1 MNQTGS
7 KWFQYIS
14 LVLYSCRWNI
24 EISYYEQ
31 KTLCYLYSYMVRSF
45 KEIEK
50 LINLINNSYS
60 AMKLLPYVDDKF
72 ACYRNKSVQ
81 DFIFALSDGIRSQL
95 FFHFRTESRN
105 PDKINLCE
113 KCLKISIFLNMSH
126 L

>member
-1 MNQTGS
+1 
-7 KWFQYIS
+7 
-14 LVLYSCRWNI
+14 
-24 EISYYEQ
+24 
-31 KTLCYLYSYMVRSF
+31 MVRSF

-95 FFHFRTESRN
+95 FFSLSYRKSKPR
-105 PDKINLCE
+105 
-113 KCLKISIFLNMSH
+113 
-126 L
+126 